1 MKEQLK
7 DTIFLASTPTYHA
20 FGDTRIQALELL
32 LAKLER
38 YHGALA
44 SGMMSRATVRGLARH
59 DPIYQYH
66 LEDEETGFISF
77 YGEDQ

>member
-1 MKEQLK
+1 MKS
-7 DTIFLASTPTYHA
+7 IYHARSSSFHA

-44 SGMMSRATVRGLARH
+44 SGMLSSATVRRIGRQN
-59 DPIYQYH
+59 PIYQFH
-66 LEDEETGFISF
+66 VEDQETGLISF